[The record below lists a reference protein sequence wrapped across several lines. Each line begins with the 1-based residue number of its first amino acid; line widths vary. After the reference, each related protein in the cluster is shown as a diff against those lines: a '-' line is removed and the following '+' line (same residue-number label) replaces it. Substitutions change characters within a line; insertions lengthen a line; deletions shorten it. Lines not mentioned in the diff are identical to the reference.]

1 MRWCVRPR
9 PDQANQPVVF
19 DDRPERKGYRHPSGG
34 AGKLSAIIRSRARGS
49 CHKGRQSRNSEV
61 RLTHR
66 WRKADSNPR
75 SRLYETVCRVVP
87 KGDPERPAGSRIKL
101 RSTRETAIASL
112 RGHAVHCGTE
122 ISNLVCSAKESKLCR
137 SISASAQ

>member
-75 SRLYETVCRVVP
+75 SLV
-87 KGDPERPAGSRIKL
+87 SRIYAK
-101 RSTRETAIASL
+101 TDIAADREH
-112 RGHAVHCGTE
+112 RGRLD
-122 ISNLVCSAKESKLCR
+122 S
-137 SISASAQ
+137 

>member
-66 WRKADSNPR
+66 WRETDSNHRSLIEESSLGPYDSNGLEQPVELGIVQVFER
-75 SRLYETVCRVVP
+75 SREVVW
-87 KGDPERPAGSRIKL
+87 
-101 RSTRETAIASL
+101 
-112 RGHAVHCGTE
+112 
-122 ISNLVCSAKESKLCR
+122 
-137 SISASAQ
+137 